1 MDEGGC
7 PWRTKEGW
15 TQTHAS
21 RRKEARWRCL
31 LAKGRRWPPGR
42 TWVGRGWE
50 GFSPHSLAVGGQ
62 PCCGCLSDFWRPGL
76 GESNFLLFYAPRLCC
91 SVPAAPKLH
100 DPPAPHKHSQAG
112 PSAGPL
118 LTTRF
123 PFLLCFSPGRAWA
136 CIPSFLETKALEPP
150 PAFRTP
156 LGLTPASRVPQFS
169 TSCCPSCP

>member
-1 MDEGGC
+1 MRVGVLGGQRRAGHRRTRHAERRQGGGVCSPRVAGGHQEGPGWGGGGKDF
-7 PWRTKEGW
+7 PLILWRWGGSPAAA
-15 TQTHAS
+15 AS
-21 RRKEARWRCL
+21 RTSGVQDWERVIFCCFM
-31 LAKGRRWPPGR
+31 PPVCAALFR
-42 TWVGRGWE
+42 
-50 GFSPHSLAVGGQ
+50 Q
-62 PCCGCLSDFWRPGL
+62 PP
-76 GESNFLLFYAPRLCC
+76 N
-91 SVPAAPKLH
+91 LH

-118 LTTRF
+118 LTTWF

>member
-1 MDEGGC
+1 MSLEDKGGLDTDARVTQKGGKVEVSARQGSPVATRKDLGGEGVGRIF
-7 PWRTKEGW
+7 PSFSGGGGGSPAAA
-15 TQTHAS
+15 AS
-21 RRKEARWRCL
+21 RTSGVQDWERVIFCCFM
-31 LAKGRRWPPGR
+31 PPVCAALFR
-42 TWVGRGWE
+42 
-50 GFSPHSLAVGGQ
+50 Q
-62 PCCGCLSDFWRPGL
+62 PP
-76 GESNFLLFYAPRLCC
+76 N
-91 SVPAAPKLH
+91 LH